1 MTSVNPEQI
10 ASMTAKAVRELCQSV
25 DINDYPALA
34 QVLSQDSRAAVKK
47 QGQSLARQ
55 YEKHCAA
62 VRKTARMK
70 AVEEGFYGEG
80 FQRIG
85 GSDEVGR
92 GPLAGPV
99 VCAAVI
105 LPRDSAILHVDD
117 SKKLSAKM
125 REALDAQIRAE
136 ALSVTIGLRTPEQ
149 IDAMNILEATKSAMG
164 EAVSQLDPQP
174 DLMLIDALTIETQA
188 EVRGIVHGDATCY
201 SIAAASIVAK
211 VYRISSCTRTTSS
224 TPNTVLT
231 EMWATALPSTLPP
244 SKSTGL
250 PPYIDGHLLRILC
263 RAEQG
268 KRREKRQ

>member
-10 ASMTAKAVRELCQSV
+10 ASMPAKAVRELCQSV
-25 DINDYPALA
+25 DIDDYPALA

-47 QGQSLARQ
+47 QGQSLERQ
-55 YEKHCAA
+55 YEKRCAA
-62 VRKTARMK
+62 VRKTAQMK

-99 VCAAVI
+99 VCAAVS

-125 REALDAQIRAE
+125 REALDVQIRAE
-136 ALSVTIGLRTPEQ
+136 ALSVAIGLRTPEQ
-149 IDAMNILEATKSAMG
+149 IDALNILEATKSAMS

-211 VYRISSCTRTTSS
+211 VYRDKLMHAYHEQYPEYGFDRNVGYGTAEHIAAIKKYGL
-224 TPNTVLT
+224 TP
-231 EMWATALPSTLPP
+231 
-244 SKSTGL
+244 
-250 PPYIDGHLLRILC
+250 IH
-263 RAEQG
+263 
-268 KRREKRQ
+268 RRSFVKNFL

>member
-10 ASMTAKAVRELCQSV
+10 AGMTAKAVRELCQSA

-34 QVLSQDSRAAVKK
+34 QVLSQDSRAAVQK
-47 QGQSLARQ
+47 QAQSLSRQ

-62 VRKTARMK
+62 CQKSAQMK
-70 AVEEGFYGEG
+70 AIELRCYSEGFKV
-80 FQRIG
+80 IG

-105 LPRDSAILHVDD
+105 MPKDSAILHVDD

-125 REALDAQIRAE
+125 REALDQQIRAE
-136 ALSVTIGLRTPEQ
+136 ALSVAIGLRTPQQ
-149 IDAMNILEATKSAMG
+149 IDAMNILEATKSAMS
-164 EAVSQLDPQP
+164 EAVSRLDPQP

-211 VYRISSCTRTTSS
+211 VYRDQLMHEYHKQYPEYGFDRNVGYGTAEHIAAIKKYGL
-224 TPNTVLT
+224 TP
-231 EMWATALPSTLPP
+231 
-244 SKSTGL
+244 
-250 PPYIDGHLLRILC
+250 IH
-263 RAEQG
+263 
-268 KRREKRQ
+268 RRSFVKNFV